1 MYLAGERV
9 SNHCLLDRMMFASTA
24 LRTSVTL
31 PLWAVVVSA
40 SCYVGNVKAK
50 RIKAFSLFNL
60 LVVF

>member
-1 MYLAGERV
+1 
-9 SNHCLLDRMMFASTA
+9 MFASTA
-24 LRTSVTL
+24 LRTCMTL
-31 PLWAVVVSA
+31 PSWAVVVSA